1 MVDGR
6 ARKVRADA
14 LRNSDA
20 LIAAAKEEFA
30 IHGVDAPAKAI
41 ADRAGV
47 GVGTL
52 YRRFPKRSDLVMA
65 VLSHDVDACIEEA
78 RLLRISTDPVDALVR
93 WVARYTDFV
102 ATKRGLGAALHV
114 GDPAFEGLGSQL
126 IAKLEPSAAEL
137 LVDASAAGFIRSA
150 VNANELLRAI
160 AYLCVPG
167 PDDAESS
174 RRMVGLLMDG
184 LRVIPSSG

>member
-78 RLLRISTDPVDALVR
+78 RSLRTSTDPEDALVR

-114 GDPAFEGLGSQL
+114 GDPAFDGFGSQL

-167 PDDAESS
+167 PDHVESS

-184 LRVIPSSG
+184 LRLIPSSG